1 MSPGVDLYGLS
12 ALACK
17 SYTNITTS
25 YCVHFL
31 PCNVLITAALER
43 KLSNRAPKQ
52 ELLDKNILHG

>member
-1 MSPGVDLYGLS
+1 MSPGVDLYGLN

-17 SYTNITTS
+17 SCTNKL
-25 YCVHFL
+25 YCIACTL